1 MQTPS
6 LPAAETCHQGF
17 RGFRWTVCAML
28 FVATT
33 INYMDRQVLGILAP
47 TLEKALGWNEIDYSH
62 IVMAFQ
68 AAYALGLLFF
78 GRLVDAIGTRHG
90 YAISIFSWSLAAM
103 AHALA
108 CGVFGF
114 GAARFA
120 LGLGEAGN
128 FPAAVKTVAEW
139 FPRRERALAIGL
151 FNSGCNVGAVFAPVV
166 VPWITLHYG
175 WQMAFLV
182 LGATGLVWLIFWYW
196 LYTAP
201 ALSKR
206 VSPAELAFIT
216 SDPPEPAAVK
226 LSWHHLLCYRQT
238 WAIVV
243 GVAFTVPIWWF
254 FLYWLPKFM
263 HQQYGLDL
271 ASLGPPLVVIYIVAS
286 VGSIGSGW
294 LSGFLLCRGWSVN
307 ASRKSVLL
315 VCALSVVPVFV
326 ATQTSNIWVAT
337 ILISFAAAAHMGWA
351 ANLFAMVADMFPKQ
365 VVASVVG
372 LGVMFG
378 AVSALLFAQLTGFI
392 LQTTG
397 RYWPLFA
404 IASIAYLLALAVIHA
419 LIPRLTPAELKA
431 PETILNKTKN
441 NTATKNIIQ

>member
-1 MQTPS
+1 MQTQSP
-6 LPAAETCHQGF
+6 PTIETFHQGF
-17 RGFRWTVCAML
+17 RGFRWTVCALL

-90 YAISIFSWSLAAM
+90 YAISIFFWSLAAM

-128 FPAAVKTVAEW
+128 FPSAVKAVTEW
-139 FPRRERALAIGL
+139 FPRRERALATAL
-151 FNSGCNVGAVFAPVV
+151 FNSGCNMGAIFAPLI

-175 WQMAFLV
+175 WQMAFV
-182 LGATGLVWLIFWYW
+182 ALGATGLVWLFFWYW

-206 VSPAELAFIT
+206 ISSAELAFVT
-216 SDPPEPAAVK
+216 SDPPETPAMRV
-226 LSWHHLLCYRQT
+226 SWLNLLCYRQT

-271 ASLGPPLVVIYIVAS
+271 ASLGPPLVVIYMMTS
-286 VGSIGSGW
+286 VGSIASGW
-294 LSGFLLCRGWSVN
+294 LSGFLLRRGWSVN
-307 ASRKSVLL
+307 ASRKTALL
-315 VCALSVVPVFV
+315 VSALCVVPVFF
-326 ATQTSNIWVAT
+326 AALTSNLWVAT
-337 ILISFAAAAHMGWA
+337 ILIGLAAAAHMGWA
-351 ANLFAMVADMFPKQ
+351 ANLFTMVADMFPKE
-365 VVASVVG
+365 VVASIVAV
-372 LGVMFG
+372 GVMFG
-378 AVSALLFAQLTGFI
+378 AVSALTFAQLTGFI

-404 IASIAYLLALAVIHA
+404 IASSAYLLALAVIHA
-419 LIPRLTPAELKA
+419 LTPHLTPAELKA
-431 PETILNKTKN
+431 PERDIEQN
-441 NTATKNIIQ
+441 

>member
-1 MQTPS
+1 
-6 LPAAETCHQGF
+6 
-17 RGFRWTVCAML
+17 
-28 FVATT
+28 
-33 INYMDRQVLGILAP
+33 
-47 TLEKALGWNEIDYSH
+47 
-62 IVMAFQ
+62 
-68 AAYALGLLFF
+68 
-78 GRLVDAIGTRHG
+78 
-90 YAISIFSWSLAAM
+90 
-103 AHALA
+103 
-108 CGVFGF
+108 
-114 GAARFA
+114 
-120 LGLGEAGN
+120 
-128 FPAAVKTVAEW
+128 
-139 FPRRERALAIGL
+139 
-151 FNSGCNVGAVFAPVV
+151 
-166 VPWITLHYG
+166 
-175 WQMAFLV
+175 
-182 LGATGLVWLIFWYW
+182 
-196 LYTAP
+196 
-201 ALSKR
+201 
-206 VSPAELAFIT
+206 
-216 SDPPEPAAVK
+216 
-226 LSWHHLLCYRQT
+226 
-238 WAIVV
+238 
-243 GVAFTVPIWWF
+243 
-254 FLYWLPKFM
+254 
-263 HQQYGLDL
+263 
-271 ASLGPPLVVIYIVAS
+271 LVVIYIVAS

-294 LSGFLLCRGWSVN
+294 LSGFLLRRGWSVN

-404 IASIAYLLALAVIHA
+404 IASSAYLLALAVIHA